1 MLAAA
6 SATSCPP
13 NSAAPTQLLAAHCP
27 VLCPSPPHSSTGHCR
42 GGRAPLRSHNPVP
55 PTQLCTAPTQPC
67 TAYLDVA
74 VGVALLQQG
83 GAQARGQAG
92 QHLQAWQ
99 KAQRWVGGWVG
110 GRGGGWGEWKCRQH
124 QAPASQ
130 AAGHQNCQQQQQQ
143 ALTSAE
149 SSVRCASTSSK
160 SAALMPLAISS
171 FSSCRSRQTHENLN
185 GDLVLKRL
193 DCGWSVK
200 NAVKQIWVL
209 GDEHQV
215 YTAITPRPKLARPG
229 RKAASPIMPS
239 PLCRGQCSLLP
250 QPLPLPPTPIPS
262 GPPPHPPAAGLPP
275 PARAPPPL
283 SHPPTHLQQDR
294 HLLHVLHQAL
304 GHQHHAVVLALLS
317 ALGHHVGN
325 LQGGQAEGGT
335 GVGVRG

>member
-110 GRGGGWGEWKCRQH
+110 GRAGRGVGGVEVPA
-124 QAPASQ
+124 APGPSQ
-130 AAGHQNCQQQQQQ
+130 
-143 ALTSAE
+143 
-149 SSVRCASTSSK
+149 SS
-160 SAALMPLAISS
+160 
-171 FSSCRSRQTHENLN
+171 
-185 GDLVLKRL
+185 
-193 DCGWSVK
+193 
-200 NAVKQIWVL
+200 
-209 GDEHQV
+209 
-215 YTAITPRPKLARPG
+215 
-229 RKAASPIMPS
+229 
-239 PLCRGQCSLLP
+239 
-250 QPLPLPPTPIPS
+250 S
-262 GPPPHPPAAGLPP
+262 GPPKLPAAAAAG
-275 PARAPPPL
+275 AHICR
-283 SHPPTHLQQDR
+283 
-294 HLLHVLHQAL
+294 VLCEVRQHILKICGVDAL
-304 GHQHHAVVLALLS
+304 GHQLVQLL
-317 ALGHHVGN
+317 
-325 LQGGQAEGGT
+325 QE
-335 GVGVRG
+335 